1 MTPSSPT
8 QLTGHL
14 GTIPTG
20 RSSEGTRLR
29 LVPVTPE
36 QWSWG
41 GGLVSE
47 APVRAAHRVLYLS
60 LISSA
65 IVSLLIFVVNSL
77 SVCRN

>member
-8 QLTGHL
+8 QLTRHL

-20 RSSEGTRLR
+20 GSSEGTSLR
-29 LVPVTPE
+29 PVPVTPE

-47 APVRAAHRVLYLS
+47 APVRAAHQVLYLS